1 MTSAR
6 RPYLVELPNEHR
18 DVEWF
23 DTEEQAELYAA
34 ATDGNATDDLGAV
47 GSHMWL
53 TRIRQQIRDAAGPA
67 NTEYIERLLDT
78 KPKP

>member
-1 MTSAR
+1 MSSTR

-34 ATDGNATDDLGAV
+34 MV
-47 GSHMWL
+47 GGLVFRYDSEKHL
-53 TRIRQQIRDAAGPA
+53 
-67 NTEYIERLLDT
+67 YIHDKGGWYIYNER
-78 KPKP
+78 